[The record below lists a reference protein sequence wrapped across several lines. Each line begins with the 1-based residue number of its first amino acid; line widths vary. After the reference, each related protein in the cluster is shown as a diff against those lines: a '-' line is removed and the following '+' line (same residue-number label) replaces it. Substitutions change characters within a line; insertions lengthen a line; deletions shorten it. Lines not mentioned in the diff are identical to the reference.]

1 MILVLS
7 GTEEGKEIV
16 RRLHGEGLNLL
27 TTVATEYGK
36 KMFEQ
41 VGLEAICLQ
50 GRLDTNGFSRL
61 IKERLIDTVVDATH
75 PYAIEVSQN
84 AMDAC
89 KKNNIRYLRFEREEI
104 AITVHPLIH
113 KVKTMADAV
122 DKSRTLGKRIFLT
135 TGISSVARFVVLKSE
150 KEIYVRILPIPE
162 HIALCLDMGMSRML
176 GKRIFLTTGISSVAR
191 FVVLKSEKEIYVR
204 ILPIPEHIAL
214 CLDMG
219 ILPTNIIAMHGP
231 FSEDLNRAMFRQY
244 RINTMVTKESG
255 EAGGILEKI
264 HAALNEGIDTVVIER
279 PRLEFPQ
286 KSSSIDEVV
295 RLVKMLQPSRISVS

>member
-16 RRLHGEGLNLL
+16 RRLHEEGVSLL

-41 VGLEAICLQ
+41 VGLEAVCLQ
-50 GRLDTNGFSRL
+50 GRLDANGFSRL
-61 IKERLIDTVVDATH
+61 IKERGIDTVIDATH

-89 KKNNIRYLRFEREEI
+89 QKTNIRYLRFEREV
-104 AITVHPLIH
+104 ITIPTYPLIH
-113 KVKTMADAV
+113 RVKTMAEAV

-135 TGISSVARFVVLKSE
+135 TGISSVARFIVLKDG
-150 KEIYVRILPIPE
+150 KEL
-162 HIALCLDMGMSRML
+162 
-176 GKRIFLTTGISSVAR
+176 
-191 FVVLKSEKEIYVR
+191 YVR

-219 ILPTNIIAMHGP
+219 IPLTNIIAMHGP

-244 RINTMVTKESG
+244 QINTMVTKDSG
-255 EAGGILEKI
+255 EAGGVLEKI
-264 HAALNEGIDTVVIER
+264 NAALNEGIDSVVIER
-279 PRLEFPQ
+279 PRIEFPQ
-286 KSSSIDEVV
+286 KYSSIDEVV
-295 RLVKMLQPSRISVS
+295 RLFKTL

>member
-16 RRLHGEGLNLL
+16 RRLHEEGLSLL

-36 KMFEQ
+36 KMFDQ
-41 VGLEAICLQ
+41 VGLEAVCLQ
-50 GRLDTNGFSRL
+50 GRLDANGFSRL
-61 IKERLIDTVVDATH
+61 IKERGVDTVVDATH

-89 KKNNIRYLRFEREEI
+89 KNNNVRYLRFERKEI
-104 AITVHPLIH
+104 AIPTHPLIH
-113 KVKTMADAV
+113 KVKTMAEAV

-135 TGISSVARFVVLKSE
+135 TGISSVTRFVVLKEE
-150 KEIYVRILPIPE
+150 KEL
-162 HIALCLDMGMSRML
+162 
-176 GKRIFLTTGISSVAR
+176 
-191 FVVLKSEKEIYVR
+191 YVR

-219 ILPTNIIAMHGP
+219 IHPTNIIAMHGP

-244 RINTMVTKESG
+244 HINTIVTKDSG
-255 EAGGILEKI
+255 EVGGVLEKI
-264 HAALNEGIDTVVIER
+264 NAALNEGIDTVVIER
-279 PRLEFPQ
+279 PRIEFPQ
-286 KSSSIDEVV
+286 KYSSIDEVV
-295 RLVKMLQPSRISVS
+295 RLVKTP

>member
-16 RRLHGEGLNLL
+16 RRLHEEGLSLL

-41 VGLEAICLQ
+41 LGLEAVCLQ
-50 GRLDTNGFSRL
+50 GRLDANGFSRL
-61 IKERLIDTVVDATH
+61 IKERGIDTVIDATH

-89 KKNNIRYLRFEREEI
+89 KKTNIRYLRFEREV
-104 AITVHPLIH
+104 ITIPTYPFPLIH
-113 KVKTMADAV
+113 RVKTMAEAV

-135 TGISSVARFVVLKSE
+135 TGISSVARFIVLKDE
-150 KEIYVRILPIPE
+150 KELYVRILPIPE
-162 HIALCLDMGMSRML
+162 H
-176 GKRIFLTTGISSVAR
+176 
-191 FVVLKSEKEIYVR
+191 VVLCI
-204 ILPIPEHIAL
+204 
-214 CLDMG
+214 DMG
-219 ILPTNIIAMHGP
+219 IPPTNIIAMHGP

-255 EAGGILEKI
+255 EVGGVLEKI
-264 HAALNEGIDTVVIER
+264 NAARNEGIDTVVIER
-279 PRLEFPQ
+279 PRIEFPQ
-286 KSSSIDEVV
+286 KYSSIDEVV
-295 RLVKMLQPSRISVS
+295 RLVKTL

>member
-89 KKNNIRYLRFEREEI
+89 KK
-104 AITVHPLIH
+104 
-113 KVKTMADAV
+113 
-122 DKSRTLGKRIFLT
+122 T
-135 TGISSVARFVVLKSE
+135 TFGT
-150 KEIYVRILPIPE
+150 YVSKGR
-162 HIALCLDMGMSRML
+162 R
-176 GKRIFLTTGISSVAR
+176 
-191 FVVLKSEKEIYVR
+191 
-204 ILPIPEHIAL
+204 
-214 CLDMG
+214 
-219 ILPTNIIAMHGP
+219 
-231 FSEDLNRAMFRQY
+231 
-244 RINTMVTKESG
+244 
-255 EAGGILEKI
+255 
-264 HAALNEGIDTVVIER
+264 
-279 PRLEFPQ
+279 
-286 KSSSIDEVV
+286 
-295 RLVKMLQPSRISVS
+295 

>member
-16 RRLHGEGLNLL
+16 RRLHEEGMNLL

-41 VGLEAICLQ
+41 LGLETICVQ
-50 GRLDTNGFSRL
+50 GRLDANGFSRL
-61 IKERLIDTVVDATH
+61 IQEKGIYTVVDATH

-89 KKNNIRYLRFEREEI
+89 KKTNIRYLRFEREEM
-104 AITVHPLIH
+104 AIPTHPLIH

-122 DKSRTLGKRIFLT
+122 DLSRTLGKKIFLT
-135 TGISSVARFVVLKSE
+135 TGISSVARFIVLKDE
-150 KEIYVRILPIPE
+150 KEL
-162 HIALCLDMGMSRML
+162 
-176 GKRIFLTTGISSVAR
+176 
-191 FVVLKSEKEIYVR
+191 YVR

-219 ILPTNIIAMHGP
+219 IPPTNIIAMHGP
-231 FSEDLNRAMFRQY
+231 FSEDLNRATFRQY
-244 RINTMVTKESG
+244 HINTMVTKESG
-255 EAGGILEKI
+255 EAGGVLEKI
-264 HAALNEGIDTVVIER
+264 NAARNEGIDSVVIER
-279 PRLEFPQ
+279 PRIEFPQ
-286 KSSSIDEVV
+286 KYSSIDEVV
-295 RLVKMLQPSRISVS
+295 DKVKIK

>member
-16 RRLHGEGLNLL
+16 RRLHDEGINLL

-36 KMFEQ
+36 KMFGQ
-41 VGLEAICLQ
+41 LGLEAVCLQ

-61 IKERLIDTVVDATH
+61 IKERGVATVVDATH

-89 KKNNIRYLRFEREEI
+89 KKTNVRYLRFERQEM
-104 AITVHPLIH
+104 AIPTHPLIH

-135 TGISSVARFVVLKSE
+135 TGISSVARFVVLKEE
-150 KEIYVRILPIPE
+150 KELYVRILP
-162 HIALCLDMGMSRML
+162 
-176 GKRIFLTTGISSVAR
+176 V
-191 FVVLKSEKEIYVR
+191 
-204 ILPIPEHIAL
+204 PEHIAL

-219 ILPTNIIAMHGP
+219 IPPTNIIAMHGP

-244 RINTMVTKESG
+244 QINTIVTKDSG
-255 EAGGILEKI
+255 EVGGVLEKI
-264 HAALNEGIDTVVIER
+264 NAARNEGIDTIVIER

-286 KSSSIDEVV
+286 KYSSIDEVV
-295 RLVKMLQPSRISVS
+295 MVVKNAATT

>member
-16 RRLHGEGLNLL
+16 RRLHEEGLSLL

-41 VGLEAICLQ
+41 MGLETVCLQ
-50 GRLDTNGFSRL
+50 GRLDANGFSQL
-61 IKERLIDTVVDATH
+61 IQEKGIDIVVDATH

-84 AMDAC
+84 AIDAC
-89 KKNNIRYLRFEREEI
+89 KKTNTQYLRFERQEI
-104 AITVHPLIH
+104 EIPPHPSIH
-113 KVKTMADAV
+113 KVKTMAEAV

-135 TGISSVARFVVLKSE
+135 TGISSVAKFILLKDE
-150 KEIYVRILPIPE
+150 KELYVRILP
-162 HIALCLDMGMSRML
+162 
-176 GKRIFLTTGISSVAR
+176 V
-191 FVVLKSEKEIYVR
+191 
-204 ILPIPEHIAL
+204 PEHIAL

-219 ILPTNIIAMHGP
+219 IPPTHVIAMHGP

-244 RINTMVTKESG
+244 HTNTMVTKDSG
-255 EAGGILEKI
+255 EVGGVPEKI
-264 HAALNEGIDTVVIER
+264 HAAINEGIDTIVIER

-286 KSSSIDEVV
+286 KYSSIDEVAKA
-295 RLVKMLQPSRISVS
+295 VKLFCLSPP

>member
-16 RRLHGEGLNLL
+16 RRLHDEGINLL

-36 KMFEQ
+36 KMFGQ
-41 VGLEAICLQ
+41 LGLEAVCLQ

-61 IKERLIDTVVDATH
+61 IKEKGIDTVVDATH

-89 KKNNIRYLRFEREEI
+89 KKTNVRYLRFERQEM
-104 AITVHPLIH
+104 AIPTHPLIH
-113 KVKTMADAV
+113 KVRTMAEAV

-135 TGISSVARFVVLKSE
+135 TGISSVARFVVLKEE
-150 KEIYVRILPIPE
+150 KEL
-162 HIALCLDMGMSRML
+162 
-176 GKRIFLTTGISSVAR
+176 
-191 FVVLKSEKEIYVR
+191 YVR

-219 ILPTNIIAMHGP
+219 IPPTNIIAMHGP

-244 RINTMVTKESG
+244 QINTIVTKDSG
-255 EAGGILEKI
+255 EVGGVLEKI
-264 HAALNEGIDTVVIER
+264 NAARNEGIDTIVIER

-286 KSSSIDEVV
+286 KYSSIDEVV
-295 RLVKMLQPSRISVS
+295 MVVKNAATT

>member
-16 RRLHGEGLNLL
+16 RRLHEEGLNLL

-61 IKERLIDTVVDATH
+61 IMEKGIDTVVDATH

-89 KKNNIRYLRFEREEI
+89 KKTNIRYLRFEREEI
-104 AITVHPLIH
+104 PIPAHPLVH
-113 KVKTMADAV
+113 KVLSMADAV

-135 TGISSVARFVVLKSE
+135 TGISSVARFIVLKDE
-150 KEIYVRILPIPE
+150 KELYVRILPVPE
-162 HIALCLDMGMSRML
+162 HIA
-176 GKRIFLTTGISSVAR
+176 V
-191 FVVLKSEKEIYVR
+191 
-204 ILPIPEHIAL
+204 

-219 ILPTNIIAMHGP
+219 IPPTNIIAMHGP

-244 RINTMVTKESG
+244 QINTMVTKESG
-255 EAGGILEKI
+255 EAGGVLEKI
-264 HAALNEGIDTVVIER
+264 NAARNEGIDAVVIER
-279 PRLEFPQ
+279 PRIEFPQ
-286 KSSSIDEVV
+286 KYSSIEEITKA
-295 RLVKMLQPSRISVS
+295 VKKNS